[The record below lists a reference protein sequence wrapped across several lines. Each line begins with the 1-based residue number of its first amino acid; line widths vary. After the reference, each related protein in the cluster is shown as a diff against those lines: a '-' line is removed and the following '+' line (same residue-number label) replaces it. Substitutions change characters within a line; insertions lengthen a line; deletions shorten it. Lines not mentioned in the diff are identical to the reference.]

1 MIKKM
6 FQRMDHCCASKPIP
20 SCIIQPNG
28 IEGKCGLAPL
38 VSKIAVSHRS
48 FKMTNKGILDN
59 VENSSEIL
67 QEFIENI
74 SKQPTKK

>member
-28 IEGKCGLAPL
+28 IKGKCGLAPW
-38 VSKIAVSHRS
+38 VSKIAVIHQS
-48 FKMTNKGILDN
+48 FKMTNKGILDS

-67 QEFIENI
+67 QEFIEKI
-74 SKQPTKK
+74 SEPTKK